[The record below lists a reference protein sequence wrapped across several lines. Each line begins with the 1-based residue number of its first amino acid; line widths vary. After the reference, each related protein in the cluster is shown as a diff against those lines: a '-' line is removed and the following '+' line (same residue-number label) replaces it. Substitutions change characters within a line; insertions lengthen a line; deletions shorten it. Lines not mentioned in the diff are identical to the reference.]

1 MWWYAIITPIKGH
14 RSFWGLTNQRASC
27 IAWQLRLTIH
37 NFRLLTKAPRTLM
50 TKLPSNYLLKLRPL
64 HLVLCVFGHV
74 LPKGARGWITS
85 SGSRS
90 TKILPSATKPVTTFS
105 TRPCPVLFYKTFHPS
120 PNNRLSNSAPYGR
133 IKTKRNHSAKQLPQ
147 QWFHHN
153 WQGSRG
159 HSRYHE
165 GGCEAEDHQ
174 TSFTSVYLRG
184 ARWGVVNSPVV
195 RWFSGCLVGR
205 RRDGCIRT
213 IDPCMKSFWSE
224 A

>member
-27 IAWQLRLTIH
+27 IAWQLCLTIH

-90 TKILPSATKPVTTFS
+90 IKSYPQRPNRSPLFQQDHVQSCFTK
-105 TRPCPVLFYKTFHPS
+105 
-120 PNNRLSNSAPYGR
+120 
-133 IKTKRNHSAKQLPQ
+133 HSI
-147 QWFHHN
+147 H
-153 WQGSRG
+153 
-159 HSRYHE
+159 
-165 GGCEAEDHQ
+165 HQ
-174 TSFTSVYLRG
+174 TTVCQIRPPMEGLKQKETTALNNYLSSDSIITDRG
-184 ARWGVVNSPVV
+184 PGGTQGTMKEDVKLKTIRHHSPLCTCA
-195 RWFSGCLVGR
+195 GLAG
-205 RRDGCIRT
+205 
-213 IDPCMKSFWSE
+213 